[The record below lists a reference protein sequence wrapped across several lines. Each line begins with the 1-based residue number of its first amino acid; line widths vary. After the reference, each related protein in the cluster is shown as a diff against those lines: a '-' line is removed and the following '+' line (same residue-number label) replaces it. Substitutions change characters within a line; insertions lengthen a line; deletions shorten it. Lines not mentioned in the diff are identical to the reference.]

1 MALSRVAKAR
11 VIRLLR
17 PQVLVYETM
26 ALAVVAAVYW
36 AVKVVAM
43 FFDVNLPDT
52 VVGFLFLS
60 VLPVH
65 GFRWWAIRRGW
76 GAVTTTEATQFNL
89 GLQVNQALIETED
102 QAMAPHALAFQKEV
116 ASRVAR
122 LGWLTWRDVL
132 DAANAAGWPLR
143 HVAEPFLLGAYGPI
157 ARRGHWEKTLDAKAW
172 RAGQM
177 EERWS
182 ATPVVEAT
190 AKPRL

>member
-17 PQVLVYETM
+17 PQVLVYGTL

-36 AVKVVAM
+36 VVKLIALL
-43 FFDVNLPDT
+43 FGADLPDAF
-52 VVGFLFLS
+52 VGFLFLTT
-60 VLPVH
+60 LPVH

-76 GAVTTTEATQFNL
+76 GAVTTTEASQFNL
-89 GLQVNQALIETED
+89 GLQINQALTATEE
-102 QAMAPHALAFQKEV
+102 QPASPHALAFQKEV
-116 ASRVAR
+116 AARVAR

-132 DAANAAGWPLR
+132 DAANAAGLPLQQ
-143 HVAEPFLLGAYGPI
+143 VAEPFFLGAYEPI
-157 ARRGHWEKTLDAKAW
+157 ARRGHWRKTLDAKAW

-182 ATPVVEAT
+182 T
-190 AKPRL
+190 ASVQTGVRKQRL